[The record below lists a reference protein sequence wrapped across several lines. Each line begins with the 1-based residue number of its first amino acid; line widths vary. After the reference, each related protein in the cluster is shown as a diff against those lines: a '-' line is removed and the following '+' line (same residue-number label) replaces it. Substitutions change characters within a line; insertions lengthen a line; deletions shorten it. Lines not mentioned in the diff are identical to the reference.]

1 MTSNLDIILGTNRK
15 RLGELREIEFLRS
28 RLIETEEALVAIRT
42 GGIDT
47 LLVSGKMGAQLYTLK
62 GADHSYRILLE
73 GLNEAALTLTPE
85 GTILYCNKRF
95 SAMTKTPHSHLL
107 GSSILRI
114 IAPAERKEFGETIHE
129 SARSPVRKEFTV
141 QGSNRSH
148 LPALFS
154 MKTIPLGGATVICAV
169 VTDITDR
176 KLAEKALEKSR
187 GHYQELFLEG
197 QRMQDELHRLSQ
209 EILRAQEE
217 ERARISRE
225 IHDEIG
231 QVLTALGLN
240 LSRIQGNGNPSVMK
254 REIQVMQNLLNQGL
268 DFVHHFSHQ
277 IHPAMLDHLGLFPA
291 LSSFVREF
299 QQNTGMR
306 VRMTLIGERGSASI
320 EQRVAI
326 FRIVQESLTNVLKH
340 SGVRA
345 AAVIIKKS
353 KNGITLQVAD
363 KGNGFAMGDRSR
375 SPGRRRG
382 LGLLGMRE
390 RARAIGGTF
399 TVSSHP
405 GRGTKVRVHLPLE
418 QRRGGRRI
426 ETWKETQNG
435 KNKNHPR

>member
-42 GGIDT
+42 GEVDT
-47 LLVSGKMGAQLYTLK
+47 LLVSGKKGVHLYTLK

-73 GLNEAALTLTPE
+73 GLNEAALTLTPK
-85 GTILYCNKRF
+85 GTILYCNKQF

-107 GSSILRI
+107 GSSILHI
-114 IAPAERKEFGETIHE
+114 IRPDERKEFGETVHE
-129 SARSPVRKEFTV
+129 SARSPVRKEFTI
-141 QGSNRSH
+141 QGSDRSH

-154 MKTIPLGGATVICAV
+154 MKTIPIGGATAICAV

-176 KLAEKALEKSR
+176 KLAEGALEKSK

-209 EILRAQEE
+209 EILRTQEK

-240 LSRIQGNGNPSVMK
+240 LNELQRNGKPSVVK
-254 REIQVMQNLLNQGL
+254 EKIRAMQSLVRQGS

-277 IHPAMLDHLGLFPA
+277 IHPTMMDHLGLYPTIR
-291 LSSFVREF
+291 SYVREF
-299 QQNTGMR
+299 QKNTGMR
-306 VRMTLIGERGSASI
+306 VRLNLSGQTGGATI
-320 EQRVAI
+320 EVQVAI

-340 SGVRA
+340 SGVRTA
-345 AAVIIKKS
+345 TVTIRKS
-353 KNGITLQVAD
+353 KEAIIMQIAD
-363 KGNGFAMGDRSR
+363 AGKGFRVDRSSQSNAKR
-375 SPGRRRG
+375 GG

-390 RARAIGGTF
+390 RVRSLGGKF
-399 TVSSHP
+399 TILSHP
-405 GRGTKVRVHLPLE
+405 GRGTKVRVRI
-418 QRRGGRRI
+418 QFARGGGQ
-426 ETWKETQNG
+426 TMKGSQNG
-435 KNKNHPR
+435 NDKNSPR